1 MTKLC
6 IRCTNFLE
14 GEIKEEEKMSTT
26 RAAWLAA
33 GRTATR
39 CQG

>member
-14 GEIKEEEKMSTT
+14 GEIKEEKEKMSTT

-33 GRTATR
+33 TRGRSS
-39 CQG
+39 